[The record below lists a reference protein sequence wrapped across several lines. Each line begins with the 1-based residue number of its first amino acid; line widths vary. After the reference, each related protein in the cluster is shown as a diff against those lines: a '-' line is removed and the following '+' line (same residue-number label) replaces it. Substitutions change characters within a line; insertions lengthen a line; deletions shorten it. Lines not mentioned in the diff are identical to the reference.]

1 MFISPSIIS
10 VELSFSLRVDI
21 NADVIHSRCFL
32 NSARNA
38 REVAIGELALLLRK
52 KNEYRKRTINIL

>member
-10 VELSFSLRVDI
+10 LELSLSLRVDI

-32 NSARNA
+32 NSARKA

-52 KNEYRKRTINIL
+52 KIEYRKRTINIL

>member
-10 VELSFSLRVDI
+10 VELSLSLRVDI

-32 NSARNA
+32 NSARKA

-52 KNEYRKRTINIL
+52 KIEYRKRTINIL

>member
-1 MFISPSIIS
+1 MFITPSIIS
-10 VELSFSLRVDI
+10 VELSLSLRVDI

-32 NSARNA
+32 NSARKA

-52 KNEYRKRTINIL
+52 KIEYRKRTINIL